1 MILKTIFFQR
11 VLSGMLNLD
20 THIVIKAL
28 EGTLSEREQ
37 RILSRNPEWCISGIV
52 LWEITKLHQIGRI
65 RYGLDYPP
73 LFAALENIHVWPITR
88 EICLTL
94 HLLDFQSDPAD
105 EIIAATSL
113 THQIPLLTRDA
124 RIRSSKLVN
133 CL

>member
-1 MILKTIFFQR
+1 
-11 VLSGMLNLD
+11 MLNLD

-28 EGTLSEREQ
+28 DGTLSEREQ
-37 RILSRNPEWCISGIV
+37 SILRENAEWCISAIV
-52 LWEITKLHQIGRI
+52 LWEISKLHQIGRI

-73 LFAALENIHVWPITR
+73 LFAALDRIHVWPITR
-88 EICLTL
+88 EVCLSL
-94 HLLDFQSDPAD
+94 RLLDFQSDPAD

-113 THQIPLLTRDA
+113 THQTPLLTRDA